1 MMNQDITIYKAKPEA
16 YETVVG
22 LLTAAGLPTEDLRND
37 LGHFW
42 IANASGT
49 SIGVIGMDLYAPYGL
64 LRSMT
69 VLPEYRNK
77 GIASRLVDQVEQLA
91 KKLDLSELYL
101 ITNTAESYFI
111 KKGFQLITKAEL
123 PDSVASSQE
132 MNGLCPASSVIM
144 RKTISQ

>member
-1 MMNQDITIYKAKPEA
+1 MNQDIKINKADPEA
-16 YETVVG
+16 YATVLA
-22 LLTAAGLPTEDLRND
+22 LLKAAGLPTEDISKD
-37 LGHFW
+37 LENFW
-42 IANASGT
+42 IAETAGNA
-49 SIGVIGMDLYAPYGL
+49 IGVIGMDLYAPYGL

-101 ITNTAESYFI
+101 ITNTAESYFS
-111 KKGFQLITKAEL
+111 KKGFQLIMKAEL
-123 PDSVASSQE
+123 PASVASSEE

-144 RKTISQ
+144 RKTIT

>member
-1 MMNQDITIYKAKPEA
+1 MNQDVKINKADPEA
-16 YETVVG
+16 YATVLA
-22 LLTAAGLPTEDLRND
+22 LLKAAGLPTEDISKD
-37 LGHFW
+37 LENFW
-42 IANASGT
+42 IAKTAGNA
-49 SIGVIGMDLYAPYGL
+49 IGVIGMDLYAPYGL

-101 ITNTAESYFI
+101 ITNTAESYFS
-111 KKGFQLITKAEL
+111 KKGFQLIMKAEL
-123 PDSVASSQE
+123 PASVASSEE

-144 RKTISQ
+144 RKTITQ

>member
-1 MMNQDITIYKAKPEA
+1 MNQDIKINKAEPQA
-16 YETVVG
+16 YETVVA
-22 LLTAAGLPTEDLRND
+22 LLTAAGLPTEDLRKD
-37 LGHFW
+37 LHHFW
-42 IANASGT
+42 IADASGT
-49 SIGVIGMDLYAPYGL
+49 AIGVIGMDLYAPYGL

-77 GIASRLVDQVEQLA
+77 GIASRLVDQVEQTA
-91 KKLDLSELYL
+91 IKLGLSELYL
-101 ITNTAESYFI
+101 ITNTAESYFS

>member
-1 MMNQDITIYKAKPEA
+1 MNQDIKINKADPEA
-16 YETVVG
+16 YATVLA
-22 LLTAAGLPTEDLRND
+22 LLKAAGLPTEDISKD
-37 LGHFW
+37 LENFW
-42 IANASGT
+42 IAKTAGNA
-49 SIGVIGMDLYAPYGL
+49 IGVIGMDLYAPYGL

-101 ITNTAESYFI
+101 ITNTAESYFS
-111 KKGFQLITKAEL
+111 KKGFQLIMKAEL
-123 PDSVASSQE
+123 PASVASSEE

-144 RKTISQ
+144 RKTITQ